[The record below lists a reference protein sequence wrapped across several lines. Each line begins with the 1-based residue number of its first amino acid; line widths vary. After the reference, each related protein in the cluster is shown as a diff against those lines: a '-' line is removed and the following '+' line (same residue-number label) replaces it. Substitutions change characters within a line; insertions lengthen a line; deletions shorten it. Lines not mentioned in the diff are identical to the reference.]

1 MPMSKENEPSIAD
14 LYQELE
20 QFIKELIEAKKPFLE
35 RRTILRNHCKDMQLY
50 VPDGDLFRI
59 ERRVRH
65 QLRGQSE
72 GDLPNVEI
80 VIPEEKWLWYDLIAE
95 GCLNLVVALQKVGKS
110 SLIGAFLGALT
121 CGLTD
126 YLGKDINGDKR
137 PLIIVGTD
145 QPSGDWAEILIPVG
159 LAKRTSEKKV
169 KWLDPIVRLW
179 HKGNPIHL
187 TEEGIEAIYEVA
199 KANPNSVVLL
209 DAFASLIR
217 GTGLDEYKPEAV
229 EPISVLSEMLAETGA
244 TLILLH
250 HASKSRD
257 GERASNA
264 ARGSNALPAEATQI
278 IQLNWV
284 KPDDKQ
290 DQRIAISTEG
300 RNSKPVDMVVEQIQ
314 RSQWISHGSTASLK
328 EELRLEKAEASLN
341 EKQDLVLTFIN
352 GLEKP
357 NPTDAL
363 KVSNEFAEMYKGN
376 GQIKAFATLNQ
387 LTRKGLIKKKIFA
400 TVERGNVAVFFPRS
414 WQDGEVS
421 TLLFR

>member
-20 QFIKELIEAKKPFLE
+20 VFIGDLIAAKKPFLE
-35 RRTILRNHCKDMQLY
+35 RRTILRNHCKDLGLY

-65 QLRGQSE
+65 QLKGQSE
-72 GDLPNVEI
+72 GDLPNVPI
-80 VIPEEKWLWYDLIAE
+80 LIPENKWLWYDLIAE
-95 GCLNLVVALQKVGKS
+95 GSLNLVVALQKVGKS
-110 SLIGAFLGALT
+110 SLISAFLAALT
-121 CGLTD
+121 HGLTD
-126 YLGKDINGDKR
+126 FLGKDIIGEKR
-137 PLIIVGTD
+137 PIIIVGTD
-145 QPSGDWAEILIPVG
+145 QPPSDWREILEPIG
-159 LAKRTSEKKV
+159 LAKRNGQETL
-169 KWLDPIVRLW
+169 WLDPIVRLW
-179 HKGNPIHL
+179 HKANPIHL
-187 TEEGIEAIYEVA
+187 TEEGIEKIYEVA
-199 KANPNSVVLL
+199 KANPNSIVLL

-278 IQLNWV
+278 LQLNWV
-284 KPDDKQ
+284 TPDNKQ
-290 DQRIAISTEG
+290 DQRIAITTEG

-314 RSQWISHGSTASLK
+314 RSQWISHGSSASIK
-328 EELRLEKAEASLN
+328 EELRLEKEERRLS
-341 EKQDLVLTFIN
+341 EKQDLIYTFVKQ
-352 GLEKP
+352 LEKP
-357 NPTDAL
+357 NPTDAS
-363 KVSNEFAEMYKGN
+363 KIGNEFAEMYKSN
-376 GQIKAFATLNQ
+376 AQVKAFSTLNQ
-387 LTRKGLIKKKIFA
+387 LANKGLIKKKIFTTA
-400 TVERGNVAVFFPRS
+400 ERGNVAVFFPRS